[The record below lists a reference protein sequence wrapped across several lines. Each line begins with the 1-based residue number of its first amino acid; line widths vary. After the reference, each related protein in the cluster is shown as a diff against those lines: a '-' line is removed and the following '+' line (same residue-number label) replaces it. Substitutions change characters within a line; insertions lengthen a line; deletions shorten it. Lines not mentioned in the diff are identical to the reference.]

1 MSLFVSR
8 DASPTPSWSPTI
20 DDASPQL
27 GHAEIDLGE
36 YDTPCPSP
44 GSVRKFRFRGRF
56 CLLTYSQVDRGF
68 DFSGIVDHVVADGAL
83 CVIGRERH
91 SDGGTHYHAFIDYRR
106 VRDFS
111 GPTRWDVRRHHPNL
125 LPVSRTPWRALQYA
139 IKDGDVVH
147 DDFDEKTRPTE
158 PSGHS
163 GSSRGRSKRNFDEI
177 TAAVDK
183 EDFFNKMQRLDPRAL
198 VVSFGN
204 VAKFA
209 DWKFPDIRREH
220 QSPTGIAISI
230 DTPDLLRQYRGRLGR
245 TGR

>member
-8 DASPTPSWSPTI
+8 DPSPTPSWSPTI

-27 GHAEIDLGE
+27 GDDSLELGE
-36 YDTPCPSP
+36 QDTPGATPEP
-44 GSVRKFRFRGRF
+44 VRKFRFRGRF

-68 DFSGIVDHVVADGAL
+68 DFSGIVEHVVADGAL

-91 SDGGTHYHAFIDYRR
+91 ANDGTHYHAFIDYRR

-111 GPTRWDVRRHHPNL
+111 GSTRWDVRRHHPNL
-125 LPVSRTPWRALQYA
+125 LPVSRTPWRAFQYA
-139 IKDGDVVH
+139 TKDGDIVF
-147 DDFDEKTRPTE
+147 DNFDETTRPTE

-163 GSSRGRSKRNFDEI
+163 GGSRGRSKRNFDEI
-177 TAAVDK
+177 TSAMDK
-183 EDFFNKMQRLDPRAL
+183 EDFFVKMQRLDPRAL

-209 DWKFPDIRREH
+209 DWKFPDLRREH
-220 QSPTGIAISI
+220 QSPAGICLSI
-230 DTPDLLRQYRGRLGR
+230 DTPDLLREYRGRLGR
-245 TGR
+245 AGR